1 MLGGSINQFYWEL
14 GLRIVQIVIE
24 TRTENGGLIEL
35 AELKRRVRRP
45 IRKGI
50 GLGREATAENP
61 SETENENPGGFGS
74 GLDVSEYAMSPIFLQ
89 FRETNILQTRTNVE

>member
-14 GLRIVQIVIE
+14 GLRIIQIVIE

-45 IRKGI
+45 INRGI
-50 GLGREATAENP
+50 GLGKDATAGNP
-61 SETENENPGGFGS
+61 SETENENPSGFGS
-74 GLDVSEYAMSPIFLQ
+74 GLDVSEYAMPPLSSGL
-89 FRETNILQTRTNVE
+89 EKSTYCK